1 VTGAIAVVVVFVC
14 TASASAIVPE
24 GLSLHASDAERWVG
38 RIGTGNNGLKAR
50 KSTGLAARIG
60 EGVSLLPL
68 LRFLQEMKLN

>member
-1 VTGAIAVVVVFVC
+1 MFPDGLVPSEAKVRWRPRD
-14 TASASAIVPE
+14 SANPE
-24 GLSLHASDAERWVG
+24 LPDGLAPSEAKVHWLP
-38 RIGTGNNGLKAR
+38 GNNGLKAR